1 MSLIAAVVLALLLDA
16 YFGEPEKLYARM
28 KHPVVL
34 MGETIGMLSARLN
47 AGNARWLKGILTV
60 AVLVIVGGLIGRI
73 IAAVPDFRLLEV
85 AIAAMLLAHKSLMS
99 HVREVAEALQNS
111 LIEGRAAVGKI
122 VGRDTAEMSETHVA
136 RASIESAA
144 ENFSDGVIAP
154 AFWFLILGLPGIIIY
169 KLVNTADSMIG
180 YRTEE
185 YEEFGWG
192 AAKLDDLMNWIPARI
207 TGGLICAVHRSR
219 DAMMVMYEDAPL
231 HRSPNAGWPEAALAG
246 VLKVALAGPRSYDG
260 SLTQDL
266 YVNPH
271 GRRDLDSLDI
281 LEAIEALERCWR
293 AMVIGLGVLAVLV
306 FLIF

>member
-1 MSLIAAVVLALLLDA
+1 
-16 YFGEPEKLYARM
+16 
-28 KHPVVL
+28 
-34 MGETIGMLSARLN
+34 
-47 AGNARWLKGILTV
+47 
-60 AVLVIVGGLIGRI
+60 
-73 IAAVPDFRLLEV
+73 
-85 AIAAMLLAHKSLMS
+85 
-99 HVREVAEALQNS
+99 
-111 LIEGRAAVGKI
+111 
-122 VGRDTAEMSETHVA
+122 
-136 RASIESAA
+136 
-144 ENFSDGVIAP
+144 
-154 AFWFLILGLPGIIIY
+154 
-169 KLVNTADSMIG
+169 MIG

-293 AMVIGLGVLAVLV
+293 AMVIGLGALAVLV